1 MLSKMPRI
9 AIIGGSGVGSL
20 DIFENK
26 SELEIETPWGKPS
39 DTIKILKF
47 GSEEIAFLPRHGPKH
62 AIPPHLVNYRAN
74 IYALKS
80 IGVDTIISLS
90 AVGSL
95 KEEYAPKEI
104 VLTDQFIDM
113 TKSRKNTFYENGKV
127 VHISA
132 ADPFCQQLRTI
143 ASAIPLIAHK
153 TGTYVCVEGPRFS
166 TRAESKLWRIMGA
179 DIIGMTLCPEAALA
193 REQELC
199 YMNIAAVTDYDVW
212 AEKPVNQ
219 REVNETMTNNVEKL
233 KDILKVLLP
242 RVPAERTCE
251 CKNALKDAG
260 F

>member
-1 MLSKMPRI
+1 MPHI

-20 DIFENK
+20 DIFEQK
-26 SELEIETPWGKPS
+26 SELEIQTPYGQPS
-39 DTIKILKF
+39 DKIQILKF
-47 GSEEIAFLPRHGPKH
+47 GDLEVAFLPRHGPNH
-62 AIPPHLVNYRAN
+62 TIPPHLVNYRAN

-95 KEEYAPKEI
+95 KEEYKPKEI
-104 VLTDQFIDM
+104 ALTDQFIDM

-153 TGTYVCVEGPRFS
+153 KGTYVCIEGPRFS
-166 TRAESKLWRIMGA
+166 TRAESKLWRVMGA
-179 DIIGMTLCPEAALA
+179 DVVGMTLCPEAMLA

-199 YMNIAAVTDYDVW
+199 YLNIAAVTDYDVW
-212 AEKPVNQ
+212 AERPVNNK
-219 REVNETMTNNVEKL
+219 EVIETMKHNVEKM

-242 RVPAERTCE
+242 KIPAERTCE
-251 CKNALKDAG
+251 CRTALKDAG

>member
-1 MLSKMPRI
+1 MPHI

-20 DIFENK
+20 DIFEQK
-26 SELEIETPWGKPS
+26 SEIEVQTPYGQPS
-39 DTIKILKF
+39 DKIKILKF
-47 GSEEIAFLPRHGPKH
+47 GGEEIAFLPRHGGKH
-62 AIPPHLVNYRAN
+62 TIPPHLVNYRAN

-80 IGVDTIISLS
+80 LGVDTIISLS

-95 KEEYAPKEI
+95 KEEYKPKNI

-113 TKSRKNTFYENGKV
+113 TKSRKNTFYESDKV
-127 VHISA
+127 IHISA

-153 TGTYVCVEGPRFS
+153 KGTYVCVEGPRFS

-199 YMNIAAVTDYDVW
+199 YLNIAAVTDYDVW
-212 AEKPVNQ
+212 AEKPVNNK
-219 REVNETMTNNVEKL
+219 EVVETMKHNIEKM
-233 KDILKVLLP
+233 KNILKELLP
-242 RVPAERTCE
+242 NIPKERTCE
-251 CKNALKDAG
+251 CRSALKDAG